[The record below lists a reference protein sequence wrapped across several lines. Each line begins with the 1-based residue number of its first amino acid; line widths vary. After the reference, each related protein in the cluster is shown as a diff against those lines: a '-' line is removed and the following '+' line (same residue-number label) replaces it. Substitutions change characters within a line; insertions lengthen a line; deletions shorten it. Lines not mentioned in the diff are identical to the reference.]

1 MMNILLPARFIWC
14 MYNIVYR
21 FQGPFL
27 SDNLTGLE
35 LMKGTLAVP
44 QTRANAEY
52 GD

>member
-27 SDNLTGLE
+27 EGLE
-35 LMKGTLAVP
+35 LIKGTLAVP